1 MPSCVHPRSNPFAMR
16 RAGCGRR
23 PRGAH
28 EETSMNWFDR
38 LSVMGKLLLSF
49 AVVIVFTAGVGV
61 TGVVSLAKMNTL
73 IEEIGARH
81 LDGVYWVEE
90 VNKHKLNT
98 DLAAANLTFAD
109 DAGKTRL
116 KQEMSASLGALHRAI
131 EQMRPTIITPEG
143 AVLFDRATKSVAAW
157 EDIVQMQMGTKPMP
171 IDVDQ
176 MGLVARAIAASEEAR
191 GALERLADFKRQ
203 RATDARAN
211 AAAEYTTIRLVML
224 ALVAAAMAAGALLA
238 WTIGRRLSKQLGGEP
253 AYAADIA
260 NRIAHGDLS
269 ARVATRPGDDSSML
283 ASLGNM
289 SAKLAEIVGGIR
301 HSSDSI
307 LFASREIA
315 QGNTD
320 LSQRT
325 EEQAA
330 SLEETASSM
339 EQLTATVRQNASNAE
354 EASGLAR
361 GASDVS
367 ARGSELV
374 GEVVDNMRELAAG
387 SKRMTDIIAVI
398 EGIAFQTN
406 ILALNAAVEAARAG
420 EEGRGFAVVAGEVR
434 ALAQRSAGSAK
445 EIKELIEASTT
456 RVDSGAALAERA
468 GATMLE
474 VTEAVRRVTD
484 IMAQISQA
492 SHEQS
497 TGIEQVNVAIAQ
509 MDQVTQQNAAL
520 VEQAAAAAG
529 AMSDQAEQLK
539 GAVAV
544 FELAGRG

>member
-1 MPSCVHPRSNPFAMR
+1 MK
-16 RAGCGRR
+16 
-23 PRGAH
+23 
-28 EETSMNWFDR
+28 WFDR
-38 LSVMGKLLLSF
+38 LPVIGKLLVSF
-49 AVVIVFTAGVGV
+49 AVVIVITACVGGMGVL
-61 TGVVSLAKMNTL
+61 SLAKMNGL
-73 IEEIGARH
+73 IAEIGDRH

-90 VNKHKLNT
+90 VNKNKLNT

-109 DAGKTRL
+109 AAGKSKL
-116 KQEMSASLGALHRAI
+116 LSDMSASLDGMHRAI
-131 EQMRPTIITPEG
+131 DQLRPTIISTEG
-143 AVLFDRATKSVAAW
+143 QSLYDNAVKAVGGW

-176 MGLVARAIAASEEAR
+176 MGLVSRAIAASETAR
-191 GALERLADFKRQ
+191 AALERFANFTRQ
-203 RATDARAN
+203 SATEARN
-211 AAAEYTTIRLVML
+211 HAAAEYATMRVVML
-224 ALVAAAMAAGALLA
+224 SLVFGAMVAGALLA
-238 WTIGRRLSKQLGGEP
+238 WLIGRRLSTQLGGEP
-253 AYAADIA
+253 SYAAHIA
-260 NRIAHGDLS
+260 DRIAHGDLT
-269 ARVATRPGDDSSML
+269 ARVATRPGDDTSML

-289 SAKLAEIVGGIR
+289 SAKLADIVGGIR

-307 LFASREIA
+307 LNASREIA
-315 QGNTD
+315 QGNVD

-339 EQLTATVRQNASNAE
+339 EQLTATVRQNAHHAD

-374 GEVVDNMRELAAG
+374 SEVADNMRELAAG

-434 ALAQRSAGSAK
+434 ALAQRSATSAK
-445 EIKELIEASTT
+445 EIKELIEASTA
-456 RVDSGAALAERA
+456 RVGSGAALAERA
-468 GATMLE
+468 GSTMLE
-474 VTEAVRRVTD
+474 VTQAVQRVTD
-484 IMAQISQA
+484 IMGQISTA

-497 TGIEQVNVAIAQ
+497 TGIEQVNQAVAQ

-529 AMSDQAEQLK
+529 AMADQAEQLK
-539 GAVAV
+539 SAVAV
-544 FELAGRG
+544 FELAQTA

>member
-1 MPSCVHPRSNPFAMR
+1 MK
-16 RAGCGRR
+16 
-23 PRGAH
+23 
-28 EETSMNWFDR
+28 WFDR
-38 LSVMGKLLLSF
+38 LSVLSKLLLSF
-49 AVVIVFTAGVGV
+49 AVVILFTACVGA
-61 TGVVSLAKMNTL
+61 TGVISLAKMNGL
-73 IEEIGARH
+73 IEEIGDRH
-81 LDGVYWVEE
+81 MDGLYWIEE

-109 DAGKTRL
+109 DAGKVKL
-116 KQEMSASLGALHRAI
+116 KEGMSKSLDAMHRAF
-131 EQMRPTIITPEG
+131 ESLRPTIRSADG
-143 AVLFDRATKSVAAW
+143 AALYDAANKSVAAW
-157 EDIVQMQMGTKPMP
+157 EDIVLMQMGKKPMP

-176 MGLVARAIAASEEAR
+176 MGLISRAIAASETAR
-191 GALERLADFKRQ
+191 DALERLADFKRK
-203 RATDARAN
+203 RATESRRDAQS
-211 AAAEYTTIRLVML
+211 EYETMRIVML
-224 ALVAAAMAAGALLA
+224 ALVIGAMAAGALLA
-238 WTIGRRLSKQLGGEP
+238 VLIGRRLAAQLGGEP

-260 NRIAHGDLS
+260 DRIARGDLT
-269 ARVATRPGDDSSML
+269 ARVATRAGDDSSML

-289 SAKLAEIVGGIR
+289 SVKLADIVGGIR
-301 HSSDSI
+301 RSSDSI
-307 LFASREIA
+307 LYASREIA

-339 EQLTATVRQNASNAE
+339 EQLTQTVRQNASNADQ
-354 EASGLAR
+354 ASGLAR

-387 SKRMTDIIAVI
+387 SKRMTDIIGVI

-434 ALAQRSAGSAK
+434 SLAQRSAMSAK
-445 EIKELIEASTT
+445 EIKELIEASTA

-468 GATMLE
+468 GATMAE
-474 VTEAVRRVTD
+474 VTQAVQRVTD
-484 IMAQISQA
+484 IMTQISSA

-497 TGIEQVNVAIAQ
+497 AGIEQVNRAVAQ
-509 MDQVTQQNAAL
+509 MDEVTQQNAAL

-529 AMSDQAEQLK
+529 AMADQADQLK
-539 GAVAV
+539 SAVAV
-544 FELAGRG
+544 FELGRGV

>member
-1 MPSCVHPRSNPFAMR
+1 MK
-16 RAGCGRR
+16 
-23 PRGAH
+23 
-28 EETSMNWFDR
+28 WFDR
-38 LSVMGKLLLSF
+38 LSVLSKLLLSF
-49 AVVIVFTAGVGV
+49 AVVILFCACVGV
-61 TGVVSLAKMNTL
+61 TGVVSLAKMNGL
-73 IEEIGARH
+73 IEEIGQRH
-81 LDGVYWVEE
+81 MDGLYWVEE

-109 DAGKTRL
+109 DTGKAKL
-116 KQEMSASLGALHRAI
+116 KEGMSASLDSMHRAF
-131 EQMRPTIITPEG
+131 ELMRPTMHSAEG
-143 AVLFDRATKSVAAW
+143 IALYDTASKSVVAW
-157 EDIVQMQMGTKPMP
+157 EDIVLMQMGKKPMP

-176 MGLVARAIAASEEAR
+176 MGLIARAIAASEKAR
-191 GALERLADFKRQ
+191 DSLERLADFKRK
-203 RATDARAN
+203 RATDARRD
-211 AAAEYTTIRLVML
+211 AASEYETMRIVML
-224 ALVAAAMAAGALLA
+224 ALVFGAMVAGALLA
-238 WTIGRRLSKQLGGEP
+238 VLIGRRLSAQLGGEP

-260 NRIAHGDLS
+260 DRIARGDLS
-269 ARVATRPGDDSSML
+269 TRVDTRPGDERSML

-289 SAKLAEIVGGIR
+289 STKLADIVGGIR
-301 HSSDSI
+301 HSSESI

-339 EQLTATVRQNASNAE
+339 EQLTQTVKQNASNAD

-374 GEVVDNMRELAAG
+374 GEVVDNMRELASG

-434 ALAQRSAGSAK
+434 SLAQRSAMSAK
-445 EIKELIEASTT
+445 EIKELIEASTA

-468 GATMLE
+468 GATMAE
-474 VTEAVRRVTD
+474 VTQAVQRVTD
-484 IMAQISQA
+484 IMAQISSA

-497 TGIEQVNVAIAQ
+497 AGIEQVNRAVAQ
-509 MDQVTQQNAAL
+509 MDEVTQQNAAL

-529 AMSDQAEQLK
+529 AMADQAEQLK
-539 GAVAV
+539 SAVAV
-544 FELAGRG
+544 FELGRGV

>member
-1 MPSCVHPRSNPFAMR
+1 
-16 RAGCGRR
+16 
-23 PRGAH
+23 
-28 EETSMNWFDR
+28 MNWFDR

-49 AVVIVFTAGVGV
+49 AVVIVFTACVGV
-61 TGVVSLAKMNTL
+61 MGVVSLAKMNGL
-73 IEEIGARH
+73 IEEMGARH

-90 VNKHKLNT
+90 VNKNKLNT

-131 EQMRPTIITPEG
+131 EQLRPTIVTTEG
-143 AVLFDRATKSVAAW
+143 AALFEKATKSVSAW
-157 EDIVQMQMGTKPMP
+157 EDIVQMQMGTRPMP
-171 IDVDQ
+171 VDVDQ

-191 GALERLADFKRQ
+191 AGLERLADFKRQ
-203 RATDARAN
+203 RANDARAS
-211 AAAEYTTIRLVML
+211 AAAEYSTIRLVML
-224 ALVAAAMAAGALLA
+224 ALVAAAMVAGALLA
-238 WTIGRRLSKQLGGEP
+238 WVIGRRLSKQLGGEP
-253 AYAADIA
+253 SYAAEIA
-260 NRIAHGDLS
+260 NRIAHGDLT

-289 SAKLAEIVGGIR
+289 SAKLVEIVGDIR

-339 EQLTATVRQNASNAE
+339 EELTATVRQNASNAE

-434 ALAQRSAGSAK
+434 ALAQRSASSAK

-456 RVDSGAALAERA
+456 RVDSGAAIAERA

-544 FELAGRG
+544 FELAGRE

>member
-1 MPSCVHPRSNPFAMR
+1 MK
-16 RAGCGRR
+16 
-23 PRGAH
+23 
-28 EETSMNWFDR
+28 WFDR
-38 LSVMGKLLLSF
+38 LSVLNKLLLSF
-49 AVVIVFTAGVGV
+49 AVVIVFTACVGG
-61 TGVVSLAKMNTL
+61 TGIVGLAKMNAL
-73 IEEIGARH
+73 IEEIGDRH
-81 LDGVYWVEE
+81 MDGLYWVEE

-109 DAGKTRL
+109 DAGKQKL
-116 KQEMSASLGALHRAI
+116 KQGMAESLAAMHRAF
-131 EQMRPTIITPEG
+131 EHMRPTIISADGLALYE
-143 AVLFDRATKSVAAW
+143 AASRSVGAW

-171 IDVDQ
+171 VDVDQ
-176 MGLVARAIAASEEAR
+176 MGLIARAIDASEKAR
-191 GALERLADFKRQ
+191 DSLERLADFKRK
-203 RATDARAN
+203 RATDSRDN
-211 AAAEYTTIRLVML
+211 AASEYESMRVVML
-224 ALVAAAMAAGALLA
+224 ALVLGAVAAGALLA
-238 WTIGRRLSKQLGGEP
+238 VLIGRRLAAQLGGEP
-253 AYAADIA
+253 AYAAQIA
-260 NRIAHGDLS
+260 NRIAEGDLS
-269 ARVATRPGDDSSML
+269 ARVTTRPGDDTSML
-283 ASLGNM
+283 HSLGNM
-289 SAKLAEIVGGIR
+289 SDKLAAIVGGIR
-301 HSSDSI
+301 HASESI
-307 LFASREIA
+307 LCASREIA

-325 EEQAA
+325 EQQAA

-339 EQLTATVRQNASNAE
+339 EQLTATVRQNASNAD

-367 ARGSELV
+367 VRGSALV

-434 ALAQRSAGSAK
+434 SLAQRSATSAK
-445 EIKELIEASTT
+445 EIKELIEASTA
-456 RVDSGAALAERA
+456 RVDRGAAIAENA
-468 GATMLE
+468 GATMSE
-474 VTEAVRRVTD
+474 VTEAVQRVTD
-484 IMAQISQA
+484 IMGQISAA

-497 TGIEQVNVAIAQ
+497 AGIEQVNRAVAQ

-529 AMSDQAEQLK
+529 AMADQAEQLK

-544 FELAGRG
+544 FQVAGRG

>member
-1 MPSCVHPRSNPFAMR
+1 MK
-16 RAGCGRR
+16 
-23 PRGAH
+23 
-28 EETSMNWFDR
+28 WFDR
-38 LSVMGKLLLSF
+38 LSVLSKLLLSF
-49 AVVIVFTAGVGV
+49 AVVILFCACVGV
-61 TGVVSLAKMNTL
+61 TGVVSLAKMNGL
-73 IEEIGARH
+73 IEEIGQRH
-81 LDGVYWVEE
+81 MDGLYWVEE

-109 DAGKTRL
+109 DTGKAKL
-116 KQEMSASLGALHRAI
+116 KEGMSSSLDSMHRAF
-131 EQMRPTIITPEG
+131 ELMRPTMRSAEG
-143 AVLFDRATKSVAAW
+143 IALYDTASKSVAAW
-157 EDIVQMQMGTKPMP
+157 EDIVLMQMGRKPMP

-176 MGLVARAIAASEEAR
+176 MGLIARAIAASEKAR
-191 GALERLADFKRQ
+191 DSLERLADFKRK
-203 RATDARAN
+203 RATDARRD
-211 AAAEYTTIRLVML
+211 AASEYETMRIVML
-224 ALVAAAMAAGALLA
+224 ALVFGAMVAGALLA
-238 WTIGRRLSKQLGGEP
+238 VLIGRRLSAQLGGEP

-260 NRIAHGDLS
+260 DRIARGDLS
-269 ARVATRPGDDSSML
+269 TRVDTRPGDERSML

-289 SAKLAEIVGGIR
+289 STKLADIVGGIR

-339 EQLTATVRQNASNAE
+339 EQLTQTVKQNASNAD

-374 GEVVDNMRELAAG
+374 GEVVDNMRELASG

-434 ALAQRSAGSAK
+434 SLAQRSAMSAK
-445 EIKELIEASTT
+445 EIKELIEASTA

-468 GATMLE
+468 GATMAE
-474 VTEAVRRVTD
+474 VTQAVQRVTD
-484 IMAQISQA
+484 IMAQISSA

-497 TGIEQVNVAIAQ
+497 AGIEQVNRAVAQ
-509 MDQVTQQNAAL
+509 MDEVTQQNAAL

-529 AMSDQAEQLK
+529 AMADQAEQLK
-539 GAVAV
+539 SAVAV
-544 FELAGRG
+544 FELDRGV

>member
-1 MPSCVHPRSNPFAMR
+1 MK
-16 RAGCGRR
+16 
-23 PRGAH
+23 
-28 EETSMNWFDR
+28 WFDR
-38 LSVMGKLLLSF
+38 LSVLSKLLLSF
-49 AVVIVFTAGVGV
+49 AVVILFCACVGV
-61 TGVVSLAKMNTL
+61 TGVVSLAKMNGL
-73 IEEIGARH
+73 IEEIGERH
-81 LDGVYWVEE
+81 MDGLYWVEE

-109 DAGKTRL
+109 DTGKAKL
-116 KQEMSASLGALHRAI
+116 KEGMSASLDSMHRAF
-131 EQMRPTIITPEG
+131 ELMRPTMHSAEG
-143 AVLFDRATKSVAAW
+143 IALYDTASKSVAAW
-157 EDIVQMQMGTKPMP
+157 EDIVLMQMGRKPMP

-176 MGLVARAIAASEEAR
+176 MGLIARAIAASEKAR
-191 GALERLADFKRQ
+191 DSLERLADFKRK
-203 RATDARAN
+203 RATDARRD
-211 AAAEYTTIRLVML
+211 AASEYETMRIVML
-224 ALVAAAMAAGALLA
+224 ALVFGAMVAGALLA
-238 WTIGRRLSKQLGGEP
+238 VLIGRRLSAQLGGEP

-260 NRIAHGDLS
+260 DRIARGDLS
-269 ARVATRPGDDSSML
+269 TRVDTRPGDERSML

-289 SAKLAEIVGGIR
+289 STKLADIVGGIR
-301 HSSDSI
+301 HSSESI

-339 EQLTATVRQNASNAE
+339 EQLTQTVKQNASNAD

-374 GEVVDNMRELAAG
+374 GEVVDNMRELASG

-434 ALAQRSAGSAK
+434 SLAQRSAMSAK
-445 EIKELIEASTT
+445 EIKELIEASTA

-468 GATMLE
+468 GATMAE
-474 VTEAVRRVTD
+474 VTQAVQRVTD
-484 IMAQISQA
+484 IMAQISSA

-497 TGIEQVNVAIAQ
+497 AGIEQVNRAVAQ
-509 MDQVTQQNAAL
+509 MDEVTQQNAAL

-529 AMSDQAEQLK
+529 AMADQAEQLK
-539 GAVAV
+539 SAVAV
-544 FELAGRG
+544 FELGRGV

>member
-1 MPSCVHPRSNPFAMR
+1 MK
-16 RAGCGRR
+16 
-23 PRGAH
+23 
-28 EETSMNWFDR
+28 WFDR
-38 LSVMGKLLLSF
+38 LSVLSKLLLSF
-49 AVVIVFTAGVGV
+49 AVVILFCACVGV
-61 TGVVSLAKMNTL
+61 TGVVSLAKMNGL
-73 IEEIGARH
+73 IEEIGERH
-81 LDGVYWVEE
+81 MDGLYWVEE

-109 DAGKTRL
+109 DAGKAKL
-116 KQEMSASLGALHRAI
+116 KEGMSASLDSMHRAF
-131 EQMRPTIITPEG
+131 ELMRPTMHSADGI
-143 AVLFDRATKSVAAW
+143 ALYDAASKSVAAW
-157 EDIVQMQMGTKPMP
+157 EDIVLMQMGKKPMP

-176 MGLVARAIAASEEAR
+176 MGLIARAIAASEKAR
-191 GALERLADFKRQ
+191 ASLERLADFKRK
-203 RATDARAN
+203 RATDARRD
-211 AAAEYTTIRLVML
+211 AASEYATMRVVML
-224 ALVAAAMAAGALLA
+224 ALVFGAMVAGALLA
-238 WTIGRRLSKQLGGEP
+238 VLIGRRLSAQLGGEP

-260 NRIAHGDLS
+260 DRIARGDLS
-269 ARVATRPGDDSSML
+269 TRVDTRPGDERSML

-289 SAKLAEIVGGIR
+289 STKLADIVGGIR

-307 LFASREIA
+307 LYASREIA

-339 EQLTATVRQNASNAE
+339 EQLTQTVRQNASNADA
-354 EASGLAR
+354 ASGIAR

-374 GEVVDNMRELAAG
+374 GEVVDNMRELASG

-434 ALAQRSAGSAK
+434 SLAQRSATSAK
-445 EIKELIEASTT
+445 EIKELIEASTA

-468 GATMLE
+468 GATMAE
-474 VTEAVRRVTD
+474 VTQAVQRVTD
-484 IMAQISQA
+484 IMAQISSA

-497 TGIEQVNVAIAQ
+497 AGIEQVNRAVAQ

-529 AMSDQAEQLK
+529 AMADQAEQLK
-539 GAVAV
+539 SAVAV
-544 FELAGRG
+544 FELERGA

>member
-1 MPSCVHPRSNPFAMR
+1 MK
-16 RAGCGRR
+16 
-23 PRGAH
+23 
-28 EETSMNWFDR
+28 WFDR
-38 LSVMGKLLLSF
+38 LSVLSKLLLSF
-49 AVVIVFTAGVGV
+49 AVVILFCACVGV
-61 TGVVSLAKMNTL
+61 TGVVSLAKMNGL
-73 IEEIGARH
+73 IEEIGQRH
-81 LDGVYWVEE
+81 MDGLYWVEE

-109 DAGKTRL
+109 DTGKAKL
-116 KQEMSASLGALHRAI
+116 KEGMSASLDSMHRAF
-131 EQMRPTIITPEG
+131 ELMRPTMHSAEG
-143 AVLFDRATKSVAAW
+143 IALYDTASKSVAAW
-157 EDIVQMQMGTKPMP
+157 EDIVLMQMGRKPMP

-176 MGLVARAIAASEEAR
+176 MGLIARAIAASEKAR
-191 GALERLADFKRQ
+191 DSLERLADFKRK
-203 RATDARAN
+203 RATDARRD
-211 AAAEYTTIRLVML
+211 AASEYETMRIVML
-224 ALVAAAMAAGALLA
+224 ALVFGAMVAGALLA
-238 WTIGRRLSKQLGGEP
+238 VLIGRRLSAQLGGEP

-260 NRIAHGDLS
+260 DRIARGDLS
-269 ARVATRPGDDSSML
+269 TRVDTRPGDERSML

-289 SAKLAEIVGGIR
+289 STKLADIVGGIR
-301 HSSDSI
+301 HSSESI

-339 EQLTATVRQNASNAE
+339 EQLTQTVKQNASNAD

-374 GEVVDNMRELAAG
+374 GEVVDNMRELASG

-434 ALAQRSAGSAK
+434 SLAQRSAMSAK
-445 EIKELIEASTT
+445 EIKELIEASTA

-468 GATMLE
+468 GATMAE
-474 VTEAVRRVTD
+474 VTQAVQRVTD
-484 IMAQISQA
+484 IMAQISSA

-497 TGIEQVNVAIAQ
+497 AGIEQVNRAVAQ
-509 MDQVTQQNAAL
+509 MDEVTQQNAAL

-529 AMSDQAEQLK
+529 AMADQAEQLK
-539 GAVAV
+539 SAVAV
-544 FELAGRG
+544 FELGRGV

>member
-1 MPSCVHPRSNPFAMR
+1 MK
-16 RAGCGRR
+16 
-23 PRGAH
+23 
-28 EETSMNWFDR
+28 WFDR
-38 LSVMGKLLLSF
+38 LSVLSKLLLSF
-49 AVVIVFTAGVGV
+49 AVVILFCACVGV
-61 TGVVSLAKMNTL
+61 TGVISLAKMNGL
-73 IEEIGARH
+73 IEEIGQRH
-81 LDGVYWVEE
+81 MDGLYWVEE

-109 DAGKTRL
+109 DTGKAKL
-116 KQEMSASLGALHRAI
+116 KEGMSASLDSMHRAF
-131 EQMRPTIITPEG
+131 ELMRPTMHSAEG
-143 AVLFDRATKSVAAW
+143 IALYDTASKSVAAW
-157 EDIVQMQMGTKPMP
+157 EDIVLMQMGRKPMP

-176 MGLVARAIAASEEAR
+176 MGLIARAIAASEKAR
-191 GALERLADFKRQ
+191 DSLERLADFKRK
-203 RATDARAN
+203 RATDARRD
-211 AAAEYTTIRLVML
+211 AASEYETMRIVML
-224 ALVAAAMAAGALLA
+224 ALVFGAMVAGALLA
-238 WTIGRRLSKQLGGEP
+238 VLIGRRLSAQLGGEP

-260 NRIAHGDLS
+260 DRIARGDLS
-269 ARVATRPGDDSSML
+269 TRVDTRPGDDRSML

-289 SAKLAEIVGGIR
+289 STKLADIVGGIR
-301 HSSDSI
+301 HSSESI

-339 EQLTATVRQNASNAE
+339 EQLTQTVKQNASNAD

-374 GEVVDNMRELAAG
+374 GEVVDNMRELASG

-434 ALAQRSAGSAK
+434 SLAQRSAMSAK
-445 EIKELIEASTT
+445 EIKELIEASTA

-468 GATMLE
+468 GATMAE
-474 VTEAVRRVTD
+474 VTHAVQRVTD
-484 IMAQISQA
+484 IMAQISSA

-497 TGIEQVNVAIAQ
+497 AGIEQVNRAVAQ
-509 MDQVTQQNAAL
+509 MDEVTQQNAAL

-529 AMSDQAEQLK
+529 AMADQAEQLK
-539 GAVAV
+539 SAVAV
-544 FELAGRG
+544 FELGRGV

>member
-1 MPSCVHPRSNPFAMR
+1 MK
-16 RAGCGRR
+16 
-23 PRGAH
+23 
-28 EETSMNWFDR
+28 WFDR
-38 LSVMGKLLLSF
+38 LSVRSKLLLSF
-49 AVVIVFTAGVGV
+49 AVVILFTACVGA
-61 TGVVSLAKMNTL
+61 TGVISLAKMNGL
-73 IEEIGARH
+73 IEEIGERH
-81 LDGVYWVEE
+81 MDGLYWVEE

-109 DAGKTRL
+109 DAGKEKL
-116 KQEMSASLGALHRAI
+116 KTGMSGSLDSMHRAF
-131 EQMRPTIITPEG
+131 EKLRPTVHTADGI
-143 AVLFDRATKSVAAW
+143 ALYDAASKSVAAW
-157 EDIVQMQMGTKPMP
+157 EDIVLMQMGRKAMP
-171 IDVDQ
+171 VDVDQ
-176 MGLVARAIAASEEAR
+176 MGLIARAIAASDTAR
-191 GALERLADFKRQ
+191 DALERLADFKRK
-203 RATDARAN
+203 RATDARNN
-211 AAAEYTTIRLVML
+211 AASEYETMRVVML
-224 ALVAAAMAAGALLA
+224 AFVFGAMAAGVLLA
-238 WTIGRRLSKQLGGEP
+238 VLIGRRLSAQLGGEP

-260 NRIAHGDLS
+260 DRIARGDLT

-289 SAKLAEIVGGIR
+289 STKLADIVGGIR

-339 EQLTATVRQNASNAE
+339 EQLTQTVRQNASNAD

-374 GEVVDNMRELAAG
+374 GEVVDNMRELASG

-434 ALAQRSAGSAK
+434 SLAQRSATSAK
-445 EIKELIEASTT
+445 EIKELIEASTA

-468 GATMLE
+468 GATMAE
-474 VTEAVRRVTD
+474 VTQAVQRVTD
-484 IMAQISQA
+484 IMAQISSA

-497 TGIEQVNVAIAQ
+497 AGIEQVNRAVAQ
-509 MDQVTQQNAAL
+509 MDEVTQQNAAL

-529 AMSDQAEQLK
+529 AMADQAEHLK
-539 GAVAV
+539 SAVAV
-544 FELAGRG
+544 FELAR

>member
-1 MPSCVHPRSNPFAMR
+1 MK
-16 RAGCGRR
+16 
-23 PRGAH
+23 
-28 EETSMNWFDR
+28 WFDR
-38 LSVMGKLLLSF
+38 LSVLSKLLLSF
-49 AVVIVFTAGVGV
+49 AVVILFTACVGV
-61 TGVVSLAKMNTL
+61 TGVVSLAKMNGL
-73 IEEIGARH
+73 IEEIGDRH
-81 LDGVYWVEE
+81 MDGLYWVEE
-90 VNKHKLNT
+90 ANKHKLNT

-109 DAGKTRL
+109 DAGKDKL
-116 KQEMSASLGALHRAI
+116 KEGMSASLDSMHRAF
-131 EQMRPTIITPEG
+131 ENLRPTMRSAESIALYDT
-143 AVLFDRATKSVAAW
+143 ASKSVAGW
-157 EDIVQMQMGTKPMP
+157 EDIVLMQMGKKPMP
-171 IDVDQ
+171 VDVDQ
-176 MGLVARAIAASEEAR
+176 MGLIARAIAASEKAR
-191 GALERLADFKRQ
+191 DSLERLADFKRK
-203 RATDARAN
+203 RATDARRD
-211 AAAEYTTIRLVML
+211 AASEYETMRIVML
-224 ALVAAAMAAGALLA
+224 ALVFGAMVAGALLA
-238 WTIGRRLSKQLGGEP
+238 ALIGRRLAAQLGGEP

-260 NRIAHGDLS
+260 DRIARGDLTT
-269 ARVATRPGDDSSML
+269 RVATRHGDDSSML

-289 SAKLAEIVGGIR
+289 STKLADIVGGIR
-301 HSSDSI
+301 HSSESI

-339 EQLTATVRQNASNAE
+339 EQLTQTVRQNASNAD

-374 GEVVDNMRELAAG
+374 GEVVENMRELASG

-434 ALAQRSAGSAK
+434 SLAQRSAMSAK
-445 EIKELIEASTT
+445 EIKELIEASTA

-468 GATMLE
+468 GATMAE
-474 VTEAVRRVTD
+474 VTQAVQRVTD
-484 IMAQISQA
+484 IMAQISSA

-497 TGIEQVNVAIAQ
+497 TGIEQVNRAVAQ

-529 AMSDQAEQLK
+529 AMADQAEQLK

-544 FELAGRG
+544 FELDRGA

>member
-1 MPSCVHPRSNPFAMR
+1 MK
-16 RAGCGRR
+16 
-23 PRGAH
+23 
-28 EETSMNWFDR
+28 WFDR
-38 LSVMGKLLLSF
+38 LSVLSKLLLSF
-49 AVVIVFTAGVGV
+49 AVVILFTACVGA
-61 TGVVSLAKMNTL
+61 TGVFSLAKMNGL
-73 IEEIGARH
+73 IEEIGDRH
-81 LDGVYWVEE
+81 MEGLYWVEE

-109 DAGKTRL
+109 DAGRTKL
-116 KQEMSASLGALHRAI
+116 KEDMARSLDSMHRAF
-131 EQMRPTIITPEG
+131 ERMRPTIKSAEG
-143 AVLFDRATKSVAAW
+143 IAFYDAASQSVAAW
-157 EDIVQMQMGTKPMP
+157 EDIVLMQMGKKPMP

-176 MGLVARAIAASEEAR
+176 MGLISRAIAASEKAR
-191 GALERLADFKRQ
+191 DALERLADFKRK
-203 RATDARAN
+203 RATDARHD
-211 AAAEYTTIRLVML
+211 AASEYETMRVVML
-224 ALVAAAMAAGALLA
+224 AFVFGAMVAGALLA
-238 WTIGRRLSKQLGGEP
+238 VLIGRRLSAQLGGEP

-260 NRIAHGDLS
+260 DRIARGDLT
-269 ARVATRPGDDSSML
+269 ARVATRPGDASSML

-289 SAKLAEIVGGIR
+289 SAKLADIVGGIR
-301 HSSDSI
+301 QSSESI
-307 LFASREIA
+307 LYASREIA

-339 EQLTATVRQNASNAE
+339 EQLTQTVRQNASNAD

-374 GEVVDNMRELAAG
+374 GDVVDNMRELAAG
-387 SKRMTDIIAVI
+387 SKRMTDIIGVI

-434 ALAQRSAGSAK
+434 SLAQRSAMSAK

-468 GATMLE
+468 GTTMAE
-474 VTEAVRRVTD
+474 VTQAVQRVTD
-484 IMAQISQA
+484 IVTQISSA

-497 TGIEQVNVAIAQ
+497 AGIEQVNRAVAQ

-529 AMSDQAEQLK
+529 AMADQAEQLK
-539 GAVAV
+539 SAVAV
-544 FELAGRG
+544 FELARGA

>member
-1 MPSCVHPRSNPFAMR
+1 
-16 RAGCGRR
+16 
-23 PRGAH
+23 
-28 EETSMNWFDR
+28 MNWFDR
-38 LSVMGKLLLSF
+38 LSVFGKLVLSF
-49 AVVIVFTAGVGV
+49 AVVIVFTACVGV
-61 TGVVSLAKMNTL
+61 TGVVSLAKMNSL
-73 IEEIGARH
+73 IGEIGAKH
-81 LDGVYWVEE
+81 MDGLYWVEE
-90 VNKHKLNT
+90 ANKHKLNT

-109 DAGKTRL
+109 DAGKAKL
-116 KQEMSASLGALHRAI
+116 KEGMTASLASMHQALDNL
-131 EQMRPTIITPEG
+131 RPTMTTTDG
-143 AVLFDRATKSVAAW
+143 RALYDSAAQAIAGW
-157 EDIVQMQMGTKPMP
+157 EDIVHMQIGTKPMP
-171 IDVDQ
+171 TDVDQ
-176 MGLVARAIAASEEAR
+176 MGLIARAIDASEKAR
-191 GALERLADFKRQ
+191 ASLERLADFKRE
-203 RATDARAN
+203 RATGARNN
-211 AAAEYTTIRLVML
+211 AASEYQTMRVVML
-224 ALVAAAMAAGALLA
+224 ALVLGAMAAGGLLA
-238 WTIGRRLSKQLGGEP
+238 VLIGRRLSAQLGGEP
-253 AYAADIA
+253 GYAAQIA
-260 NRIAHGDLS
+260 NRIAEGDLT
-269 ARVATRPGDDSSML
+269 ARVQTRPGDDSSML
-283 ASLGNM
+283 HSLGNM
-289 SAKLAEIVGGIR
+289 SVKLAEIVGDIR
-301 HSSDSI
+301 HSSESI

-339 EQLTATVRQNASNAE
+339 EQLTATVRQNASNAD

-367 ARGSELV
+367 TRGSELV

-434 ALAQRSAGSAK
+434 SLAQRSAMSAK
-445 EIKELIEASTT
+445 EIKELIEASTA
-456 RVDSGAALAERA
+456 RVDSGAAIAERA
-468 GATMLE
+468 GSTMAE
-474 VTEAVRRVTD
+474 VTEAVQRVTD
-484 IMAQISQA
+484 IMAQISAA

-497 TGIEQVNVAIAQ
+497 AGIEQVNRAVAQ

-529 AMSDQAEQLK
+529 AMADQAEQLK

-544 FELAGRG
+544 FELDGRG

>member
-1 MPSCVHPRSNPFAMR
+1 MK
-16 RAGCGRR
+16 
-23 PRGAH
+23 
-28 EETSMNWFDR
+28 WFDR
-38 LSVMGKLLLSF
+38 LSVRSKLLLSF
-49 AVVIVFTAGVGV
+49 AVVILFTACVGA
-61 TGVVSLAKMNTL
+61 TGVVSLAKMNGL
-73 IEEIGARH
+73 IEEIGERH
-81 LDGVYWVEE
+81 MDGLYWVEE
-90 VNKHKLNT
+90 INKHKLNT

-109 DAGKTRL
+109 DAGKEKL
-116 KQEMSASLGALHRAI
+116 KAGMAASLDSMHSAFERV
-131 EQMRPTIITPEG
+131 RPTLRSAEG
-143 AVLFDRATKSVAAW
+143 IARYDAASKSVAAW
-157 EDIVQMQMGTKPMP
+157 EDIVLMQMGKKPMP

-176 MGLVARAIAASEEAR
+176 MGLVARAIAASETAR
-191 GALERLADFKRQ
+191 DALERLAEFKRT
-203 RATDARAN
+203 RATEARN
-211 AAAEYTTIRLVML
+211 HAASEYETMRVVML
-224 ALVAAAMAAGALLA
+224 AFVFAAMVAGALLA
-238 WTIGRRLSKQLGGEP
+238 VLIGRRLSAQLGGEP

-260 NRIAHGDLS
+260 DRISRGDL
-269 ARVATRPGDDSSML
+269 ATRVATRPGDDSSML

-289 SAKLAEIVGGIR
+289 SVKLADIVGGIR

-307 LFASREIA
+307 LHASREIA

-339 EQLTATVRQNASNAE
+339 EQLTQTVRQNASHAD

-374 GEVVDNMRELAAG
+374 GEVVENMRELASG

-434 ALAQRSAGSAK
+434 SLAQRSATSAK
-445 EIKELIEASTT
+445 EIKELIEASTA

-468 GATMLE
+468 GSTMAD
-474 VTEAVRRVTD
+474 VTQAVQRVTD
-484 IMAQISQA
+484 IMTQISSA

-497 TGIEQVNVAIAQ
+497 AGIEQVNRAVAQ

-520 VEQAAAAAG
+520 VEEAAAAAG
-529 AMSDQAEQLK
+529 AMADQAEQLK
-539 GAVAV
+539 RAVAV
-544 FELAGRG
+544 FELERGA

>member
-1 MPSCVHPRSNPFAMR
+1 MK
-16 RAGCGRR
+16 
-23 PRGAH
+23 
-28 EETSMNWFDR
+28 WFDR
-38 LSVMGKLLLSF
+38 LSVLSKLLLSF
-49 AVVIVFTAGVGV
+49 AVVILFCACVGV
-61 TGVVSLAKMNTL
+61 TGVVSLAKMNGL
-73 IEEIGARH
+73 IEEIGERH
-81 LDGVYWVEE
+81 MDGLYRVEE

-109 DAGKTRL
+109 DAGKAKL
-116 KQEMSASLGALHRAI
+116 KEGMSASLDSMHRAF
-131 EQMRPTIITPEG
+131 ELMRPTMHSADGI
-143 AVLFDRATKSVAAW
+143 ALYDAASKSVAAW
-157 EDIVQMQMGTKPMP
+157 EDIVLMQMGKKPMP

-176 MGLVARAIAASEEAR
+176 MGLIARAIAASEKAR
-191 GALERLADFKRQ
+191 ASLERLADFKRK
-203 RATDARAN
+203 RATDARRD
-211 AAAEYTTIRLVML
+211 AASEYATMRVVML
-224 ALVAAAMAAGALLA
+224 ALVFGAMVAGALLA
-238 WTIGRRLSKQLGGEP
+238 VLIGRRLSAQLGGEP

-260 NRIAHGDLS
+260 DRIARGDLTT
-269 ARVATRPGDDSSML
+269 RVATRPGDDTSML

-289 SAKLAEIVGGIR
+289 STKLADIVGGIR

-307 LFASREIA
+307 LYASREIA

-339 EQLTATVRQNASNAE
+339 EQLTQTVRQNASNADA
-354 EASGLAR
+354 ASGIAR

-374 GEVVDNMRELAAG
+374 GEVVDNMRELASG

-434 ALAQRSAGSAK
+434 SLAQRSATSAK
-445 EIKELIEASTT
+445 EIKELIEASTA

-468 GATMLE
+468 GATMAE
-474 VTEAVRRVTD
+474 VTQAVQRVTD
-484 IMAQISQA
+484 IMAQISSA

-497 TGIEQVNVAIAQ
+497 AGIEQVNRAVAQ
-509 MDQVTQQNAAL
+509 MDEVTQQNAAL

-529 AMSDQAEQLK
+529 AMADQAAQLK
-539 GAVAV
+539 SAVAV
-544 FELAGRG
+544 FELERGA

>member
-1 MPSCVHPRSNPFAMR
+1 MK
-16 RAGCGRR
+16 
-23 PRGAH
+23 
-28 EETSMNWFDR
+28 WFDR
-38 LSVMGKLLLSF
+38 LSVRSKLLLSF
-49 AVVIVFTAGVGV
+49 VVVILFTACVGA
-61 TGVVSLAKMNTL
+61 TGVISLAKMNGL
-73 IEEIGARH
+73 IEEIGDRH
-81 LDGVYWVEE
+81 MDGLYWVEE

-109 DAGKTRL
+109 DAGKEKL
-116 KQEMSASLGALHRAI
+116 KAGMAGSLDGMHRAF
-131 EQMRPTIITPEG
+131 ER
-143 AVLFDRATKSVAAW
+143 LRATVRSADGIAAYDAASESVAAW
-157 EDIVQMQMGTKPMP
+157 EDIVLMQMGKKPMP

-176 MGLVARAIAASEEAR
+176 MGIVSRAIAASETAR
-191 GALERLADFKRQ
+191 DSLERLAEFKRK
-203 RATDARAN
+203 RATEARNN
-211 AAAEYTTIRLVML
+211 AASEYETMRIVML
-224 ALVAAAMAAGALLA
+224 AFVFGAMLAGALLA
-238 WTIGRRLSKQLGGEP
+238 VLIGRRLSAQLGGEP

-260 NRIAHGDLS
+260 DRIARGDL
-269 ARVATRPGDDSSML
+269 ATRVDTRPGDDSSML

-289 SAKLAEIVGGIR
+289 SAKLADIVGGIR

-339 EQLTATVRQNASNAE
+339 EQLTQTVRQNASNAD

-374 GEVVDNMRELAAG
+374 GEVVENMRELASG

-434 ALAQRSAGSAK
+434 SLAQRSATSAK
-445 EIKELIEASTT
+445 EIKELIEASTA

-468 GATMLE
+468 GSTMAE
-474 VTEAVRRVTD
+474 VTHAVQRVTD
-484 IMAQISQA
+484 IMAQISSA

-497 TGIEQVNVAIAQ
+497 AGIEQVNRAVAQ

-529 AMSDQAEQLK
+529 AMADQAEHLK
-539 GAVAV
+539 SAVAV
-544 FELAGRG
+544 FELAR